1 MALPPIVLFAVRVV
15 YRRLGWCL
23 EWRPGDFPFLPMEI
37 VVAPLHLGGFNDTY
51 VGEALSQFETNL
63 QLFFD
68 GTPER
73 MINVVEH

>member
-1 MALPPIVLFAVRVV
+1 MALSPIVLFAVRVV

-23 EWRPGDFPFLPMEI
+23 EWRRGDFPFLRMEI
-37 VVAPLHLGGFNDTY
+37 VIAPLHLGGYNDTY
-51 VGEALSQFETNL
+51 VGEALPQFETNL